1 MHLSAVQKNILAYVS
16 EGWVLTAGKVV
27 LGRPGIC
34 WLKKI
39 EGGRVRDI
47 QKVSN
52 VTFRSLKAKG
62 LIMQASE
69 DATTTTYQ
77 MTEKGAKNIDHPY

>member
-1 MHLSAVQKNILAYVS
+1 MHLSGVQKNILVYLS

-34 WLKKI
+34 WLKKL
-39 EGGRVRDI
+39 EGGRIKDF

-69 DATTTTYQ
+69 DATTITYQ
-77 MTEKGAKNIDHPY
+77 MTEKGAKNTDPY